1 MIKLLGV
8 AVVASLLSTATHA
21 RLETRSLGT
30 VTVSDLQS
38 NPVLRDFRDLCNVV
52 GIKAVMKKDKAD
64 IRNITVNFADRN
76 AAQRF
81 YVGQTLRQGEMT
93 QEFDLRGHVR
103 CIDNI
108 IVEASSRGSFWK
120 SSTIELIATLDL
132 DFRRPGP
139 GPGPRP
145 FPGPGP
151 GPRPFPGNDRLT
163 QADGIRVVYL
173 SDIFVDEDGGRH
185 SNPPFA
191 RPVCNVDA
199 IMLQSLGDG
208 TYINRVTVMYADG
221 SLDDVRAP
229 GHLAQRSETGWL
241 RLDNDTFGRRE
252 KCIRNIQIQGRSEV
266 GGRRDRPSSIKVLGL
281 SDRNGGRDDRWG
293 RDDGRPGR
301 RW

>member
-38 NPVLRDFRDLCNVV
+38 APSLRDFRDLCNVV

-132 DFRRPGP
+132 DFRRPV
-139 GPGPRP
+139 
-145 FPGPGP
+145 PGP

>member
-1 MIKLLGV
+1 MFKLWGV
-8 AVVASLLSTATHA
+8 AVIASLLSTATHA
-21 RLETRSLGT
+21 RLEERSLGT

-38 NPVLRDFRDLCNVV
+38 NPVFRDFRDLCNVV

-64 IRNITVNFADRN
+64 IRNITVNFADRY

-81 YVGQTLRQGEMT
+81 YVGQTLRQGEAT

-103 CIDNI
+103 CIDSVV
-108 IVEASSRGSFWK
+108 VEASSRGSFWR

-132 DFRRPGP
+132 DFRRPLP
-139 GPGPRP
+139 FPGPRP
-145 FPGPGP
+145 LPGPA
-151 GPRPFPGNDRLT
+151 PRPLPGYDRLT

-173 SDIFVDEDGGRH
+173 SDIFVDEVGGRH
-185 SNPPFA
+185 SNPPFT

-199 IMLQSLGDG
+199 ILLQSLGDG

-229 GHLAQRSETGWL
+229 GYLSQRSETNWL

-252 KCIRNIQIQGRSEV
+252 KCIRNIQIQGRSEF
-266 GGRRDRPSSIKVLGL
+266 GGRRDRPSTIKVLGL
-281 SDRNGGRDDRWG
+281 SDRTGY
-293 RDDGRPGR
+293 PIR